1 MSRKRK
7 PITKPLPEAA
17 EALLWRARILTEI
30 LEGLELPV
38 QTAEPIRRLKDAI
51 GDYEASKEIKTNGSV
66 PHSLELEP

>member
-51 GDYEASKEIKTNGSV
+51 DDYEFSAKGDRVGSEGEMKNG
-66 PHSLELEP
+66 